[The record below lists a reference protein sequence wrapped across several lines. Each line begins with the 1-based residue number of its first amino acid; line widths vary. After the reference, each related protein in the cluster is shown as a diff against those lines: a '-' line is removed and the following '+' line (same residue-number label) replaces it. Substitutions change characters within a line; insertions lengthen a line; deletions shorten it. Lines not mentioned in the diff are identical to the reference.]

1 MYDNEDEFSYP
12 GRTIEDYLKIEE
24 PGKETKTNETVAM
37 KRLLR
42 DPIRSD
48 RQIVCF

>member
-24 PGKETKTNETVAM
+24 PGKEIKTDETIAM
-37 KRLLR
+37 
-42 DPIRSD
+42 
-48 RQIVCF
+48 